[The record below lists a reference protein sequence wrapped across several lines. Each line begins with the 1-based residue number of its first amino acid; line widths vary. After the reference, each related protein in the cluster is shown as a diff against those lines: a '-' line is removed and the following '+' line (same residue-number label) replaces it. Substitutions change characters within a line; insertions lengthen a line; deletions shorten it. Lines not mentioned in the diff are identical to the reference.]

1 MLRRKSQIKKRKRLQ
16 FLVGFCGFLLVVFL
30 IIRLVK
36 KSRTEKILNLSGGV
50 MISTGDFSS
59 SWGKAVEMN
68 SGSVSGTT
76 AASGSGNIQVV
87 STWALATNQNM
98 ERSQHFSIQLCNQ
111 IFDLYTCIIKNAPLE
126 NQPAMRESLKQT
138 IQPWEL
144 MADTQLRET
153 CEAVSKTDIFQQVKD
168 HYTQKDMGYWCVF

>member
-1 MLRRKSQIKKRKRLQ
+1 
-16 FLVGFCGFLLVVFL
+16 
-30 IIRLVK
+30 
-36 KSRTEKILNLSGGV
+36 
-50 MISTGDFSS
+50 
-59 SWGKAVEMN
+59 
-68 SGSVSGTT
+68 
-76 AASGSGNIQVV
+76 
-87 STWALATNQNM
+87 M

-111 IFDLYTCIIKNAPLE
+111 IFDLYTCIIKNVPLE

-168 HYTQKDMGYWCVF
+168 HYTQKDMGY